1 MANKEKMEKILID
14 KLVENKWACPFD
26 INTLEI
32 LISNEESRGLI
43 QKFRTLCDS
52 INYQFS
58 NPGNSFERKLINIL
72 NRKYQLDRFIGPC
85 SIRNK
90 CEENIQLLS
99 TYDDLTEGLI
109 THASKTKFR
118 RFKDVNLNFSVVTEN
133 DITSNFTSDVLNN
146 LGIIATY
153 NTFINKD

>member
-1 MANKEKMEKILID
+1 MEKLLID
-14 KLVENKWACPFD
+14 KLVENKWLCPFD

-43 QKFRTLCDS
+43 LKFRALCNR

-72 NRKYQLDRFIGPC
+72 NRKYILDSLTGPC
-85 SIRNK
+85 SVRNK
-90 CEENIQLLS
+90 CEENIELLS
-99 TYDDLTEGLI
+99 TYDNLIEGLR
-109 THASKTKFR
+109 TRASKTKFR
-118 RFKDVNLNFSVVTEN
+118 RFKDVNFNFSVVTEN
-133 DITSNFTSDVLNN
+133 DITSNFASDVLNN

-153 NTFINKD
+153 NTFINTE

>member
-1 MANKEKMEKILID
+1 MEKILID

-32 LISNEESRGLI
+32 LISNEESRNLI
-43 QKFRTLCDS
+43 QKFGDLCNS

-72 NRKYQLDRFIGPC
+72 NRKYQHESFNGPC

-90 CEENIQLLS
+90 CESNNERLS
-99 TYDDLTEGLI
+99 TYDNLI
-109 THASKTKFR
+109 EALRNHASKIKFH
-118 RFKDVNLNFSVVTEN
+118 RFKDVNLNFRVVKEN
-133 DITSNFTSDVLNN
+133 DIIFNFASDVLNN

-153 NTFINKD
+153 NTFINLE